1 MGVQIGSTRAPMGV
15 QMGVQKGESTFCT
28 DPFFYMKSDVGIRPP
43 TSAHKYANLISL
55 FSSDNWHN
63 SLSTMFSSDN
73 SHNNSLRT
81 MFSSHNSHNNS
92 NMTKSTVSECYISCV
107 KRGYLRLLTM
117 HISPTPKYRREIRE
131 YKNKTSFCDVR
142 SQTVTSWQPCLQF
155 VRAVN

>member
-73 SHNNSLRT
+73 SHNNS
-81 MFSSHNSHNNS
+81 

-131 YKNKTSFCDVR
+131 YKNETSFCDVR

>member
-1 MGVQIGSTRAPMGV
+1 
-15 QMGVQKGESTFCT
+15 
-28 DPFFYMKSDVGIRPP
+28 MKSDVGIRLP

-63 SLSTMFSSDN
+63 SLRTMFSSDN

-81 MFSSHNSHNNS
+81 MFSSDNSHNNSLRTMFCSHNSHNNS
-92 NMTKSTVSECYISCV
+92 DMTKSTVSECYISCV

-117 HISPTPKYRREIRE
+117 HISPTPKYRREIRK
-131 YKNKTSFCDVR
+131 YKNETSFCDVR